1 MGWGFFPK
9 LRIHNLDAEQPTI
22 IRFDKVLFSR
32 RCHSPRRDPCGIADS
47 LSDASII
54 EIYRD
59 YRIRANRLG
68 LYTLAS
74 SITGVLSGVN
84 GSEKGDGITVFA
96 LDVGSHALRVELVD

>member
-1 MGWGFFPK
+1 MGTLCQDARELSLEYVVENVYSVK
-9 LRIHNLDAEQPTI
+9 ALSSLDYRLYKRHN
-22 IRFDKVLFSR
+22 
-32 RCHSPRRDPCGIADS
+32 CGIADS
-47 LSDASII
+47 LSDTSII

-74 SITGVLSGVN
+74 SVTGVLSGVN
-84 GSEKGDGITVFA
+84 GSEKGDGVTVFA